1 MDNKHEKKERVIR
14 IGQWTYDKLR
24 VIISTFVGQNV
35 GQTVG
40 YGIGI
45 AAKFVLQLS
54 KLNSNQ
60 YRSSITEI
68 NGPGGI

>member
-1 MDNKHEKKERVIR
+1 LSVECEKCP
-14 IGQWTYDKLR
+14 TFF

-45 AAKFVLQLS
+45 AAGFVGQLS
-54 KLNSNQ
+54 KIKLK
-60 YRSSITEI
+60 II
-68 NGPGGI
+68 P